1 MSERF
6 KYLKKIRRKLV
17 NRIMYSISIF
27 FRNFFGGQSTVG
39 DEPLLKNIDF
49 SFIPEIEKNWKLIYS
64 EMENILKFRNLIP
77 AFHEVSKDQKTIS
90 KRNKWKTFGLFGF
103 GYKFKKNCSFAPK
116 TTELLEKIPG
126 LQTAWFSIISP
137 GYHIP
142 SHTGVTKSII
152 RGHLGL
158 KIPQNTNGC
167 YMNVGGKR
175 VQWEQGKILIFDD
188 TYDHAVW
195 NNTNEERIV
204 LLFDFDRPMK
214 YSGRLLHNLSL
225 KVFKKTNYYSAPVKN
240 LKEIEK
246 KFHLHATNIKSSIN
260 H

>member
-1 MSERF
+1 MGERF
-6 KYLKKIRRKLV
+6 KHLKTIRRKLA
-17 NRIMYSISIF
+17 NRVLYSISIF
-27 FRNFFGGQSTVG
+27 LRNFFGRQSTVG
-39 DEPLLKNIDF
+39 NEPILNNIDF

-64 EMENILKFRNLIP
+64 EMENILKFKNLIP
-77 AFHEVSKDQKTIS
+77 AFHEVSVDQKTIS
-90 KRNKWKTFGLFGF
+90 KGNKWKTFGLFGF
-103 GYKFKKNCSFAPK
+103 GNKFKKNCSFAPK

-126 LQTAWFSIISP
+126 LQTAWFSIIPP
-137 GYHIP
+137 GYNIP

-158 KIPQNTNGC
+158 KIPQNTNDC
-167 YMNVGGKR
+167 YMDVGANR
-175 VQWEQGKILIFDD
+175 LHWEQGKILIFDD
-188 TYDHAVW
+188 TYYHAVW
-195 NNTNEERIV
+195 NRTTEERIV

-225 KVFKKTNYYSAPVKN
+225 KAFKKTNYYSAPVKN

>member
-6 KYLKKIRRKLV
+6 KYLKTIRRKLA

-27 FRNFFGGQSTVG
+27 FRNFFGRQSTVR
-39 DEPLLKNIDF
+39 DEPVLKNIDF
-49 SFIPEIEKNWKLIYS
+49 SFIPEIEKNWKLIYL

-77 AFHEVSKDQKTIS
+77 AFHEVSKDQKSIS
-90 KRNKWKTFGLFGF
+90 KGNKWKTFGLFGF
-103 GYKFKKNCSFAPK
+103 GYKFRKNCSFAPK

-158 KIPQNTNGC
+158 KIPQNKNGC
-167 YMNVGGKR
+167 YMIA
-175 VQWEQGKILIFDD
+175 ESCHML
-188 TYDHAVW
+188 AML
-195 NNTNEERIV
+195 TN
-204 LLFDFDRPMK
+204 
-214 YSGRLLHNLSL
+214 
-225 KVFKKTNYYSAPVKN
+225 
-240 LKEIEK
+240 
-246 KFHLHATNIKSSIN
+246 
-260 H
+260 